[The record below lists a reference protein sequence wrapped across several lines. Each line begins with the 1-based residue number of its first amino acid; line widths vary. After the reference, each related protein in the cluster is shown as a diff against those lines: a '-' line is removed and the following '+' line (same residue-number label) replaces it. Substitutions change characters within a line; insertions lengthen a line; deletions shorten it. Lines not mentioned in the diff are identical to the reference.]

1 MKKVVVVGSG
11 AGGASIAKEL
21 QGYCQVTVL
30 EEGGGFRPFSYS
42 LRALEKLRKMGLF
55 FDERAIPLLFPN
67 MKIRKTREGMV
78 LVRGSGL
85 GGSTTICAGNGLRL
99 DHDLRALGID
109 LDPEFEEIAR
119 EIPVTTQHQKNWRPA
134 TRRLFEI
141 CEGMGFNPR
150 PLPKMGDYGRCVNCG
165 RCILGCPQGAKWDSR
180 KYLREAEEKGARIIT
195 SCRVERVSM
204 NGSRVT
210 GVSARKG
217 LRRISISADLV
228 ILAAGGFGTP
238 VILKNSGIACDPKL
252 FVDPVLCVAAEWE
265 GALQNRE
272 VCMPFVVEAGPTII
286 SPYFDPLSFFFNK
299 DWRLPARNILSL
311 MIKLADSNEGDI
323 GNGKIRKDL
332 TDEDRRH
339 LSRGADL
346 CAEIL
351 MRFGADQARFFFGTL
366 NAGHPGGMLP
376 LTAAE
381 AESLHPPRLP
391 DNLYLADATLFPASL
406 GKPPILTIIALA
418 KRVGKRIL

>member
-1 MKKVVVVGSG
+1 
-11 AGGASIAKEL
+11 
-21 QGYCQVTVL
+21 
-30 EEGGGFRPFSYS
+30 
-42 LRALEKLRKMGLF
+42 
-55 FDERAIPLLFPN
+55 
-67 MKIRKTREGMV
+67 
-78 LVRGSGL
+78 
-85 GGSTTICAGNGLRL
+85 
-99 DHDLRALGID
+99 
-109 LDPEFEEIAR
+109 
-119 EIPVTTQHQKNWRPA
+119 
-134 TRRLFEI
+134 
-141 CEGMGFNPR
+141 
-150 PLPKMGDYGRCVNCG
+150 
-165 RCILGCPQGAKWDSR
+165 
-180 KYLREAEEKGARIIT
+180 LREAEEKGARIIT

-210 GVSARKG
+210 GVSAKKG
-217 LRRISISADLV
+217 LRRISFPADLV

-299 DWRLPARNILSL
+299 DWRLPAKNILSL

-351 MRFGADQARFFFGTL
+351 MRFGVDQAKFFFGTL
-366 NAGHPGGMLP
+366 NAGHPGGMVP
-376 LTAAE
+376 LTSAE